1 MNERNARSYIRA
13 GAWGL
18 VAAAAGAAAAVLVL
32 AFIVG
37 QEGPPD
43 QRSVAVAEPAVES
56 DDGLQ
61 VVVPD
66 ASTETDDGTPLS
78 PVREAPPDAVAPALP
93 PTVDRVRAAPGE
105 GDIAAARTIEDEITR
120 IDELIAMMAREG
132 DADESVDP
140 ELLREITES
149 IAFVAEQLEAG
160 SDVVSKQQVVSYL
173 TATAHARTLLAA
185 ARAGSDDALALSGA
199 RQAAQHGVSV
209 ASYYIRHHFVDP
221 DASADTQGG
230 TPLTP
235 VREAPPDA
243 VVPALPPTVDRIR
256 AAPGEQDIAAARTIE
271 DEITHIEDLVAAIAV
286 EVEADHPVDP
296 ALLREV
302 TESIAFVAEKLETRA
317 DVLSEQKVTSY
328 LTATAESRLLFA
340 AARADEDSARALS
353 VARQV
358 AQNGVVVASYYIR
371 DHF

>member
-66 ASTETDDGTPLS
+66 ASTETDDGAPLTPA
-78 PVREAPPDAVAPALP
+78 REAPPDAVAPALP
-93 PTVDRVRAAPGE
+93 PTVDRVRAASAK
-105 GDIAAARTIEDEITR
+105 GDIAAARTIEGEITR
-120 IDELIAMMAREG
+120 IDELVAVMAREW
-132 DADESVDP
+132 DADEPVDP

-160 SDVVSKQQVVSYL
+160 SDVLPKQQVVSYL
-173 TATAHARTLLAA
+173 TATAYARTLLAA
-185 ARAGSDDALALSGA
+185 APAGSDEVPALSAA
-199 RQAAQHGVSV
+199 RQAAQNGLVV
-209 ASYYIRHHFVDP
+209 ASFYIRNHLRGEP
-221 DASADTQGG
+221 S
-230 TPLTP
+230 
-235 VREAPPDA
+235 DA
-243 VVPALPPTVDRIR
+243 VAPALPPTVDRVR
-256 AAPGEQDIAAARTIE
+256 AASGKGDIAAARTIE
-271 DEITHIEDLVAAIAV
+271 NEITHIEELIDAIAV
-286 EVEADHPVDP
+286 EVDADHPVDP

-302 TESIAFVAEKLETRA
+302 TESIAFVAEELETRA
-317 DVLSEQKVTSY
+317 DVLSEQEVTSY
-328 LTATAESRLLFA
+328 LTATAESRVLFA

-358 AQNGVVVASYYIR
+358 AQNGVAVASYYIR
-371 DHF
+371 HHF

>member
-37 QEGPPD
+37 QQGPPD

-120 IDELIAMMAREG
+120 IEELIAA
-132 DADESVDP
+132 
-140 ELLREITES
+140 IT
-149 IAFVAEQLEAG
+149 A
-160 SDVVSKQQVVSYL
+160 
-173 TATAHARTLLAA
+173 
-185 ARAGSDDALALSGA
+185 
-199 RQAAQHGVSV
+199 
-209 ASYYIRHHFVDP
+209 
-221 DASADTQGG
+221 
-230 TPLTP
+230 
-235 VREAPPDA
+235 
-243 VVPALPPTVDRIR
+243 
-256 AAPGEQDIAAARTIE
+256 
-271 DEITHIEDLVAAIAV
+271 

-302 TESIAFVAEKLETRA
+302 TESIAFVAEELETRA
-317 DVLSEQKVTSY
+317 DVLSEQQVVSYLTATAESRVLFAAALTDEKNTRALSAARQAAENGVVVASSYIRNHLQEEPSDAVAPALPPIVEGVREVPAEKDDVAARTIEGEITHVEELIAAIAVQVDADRAVNVALLRELTESIAFVAEQLEAQPGTVSEQKVTSY
-328 LTATAESRLLFA
+328 LTATAHGRTLFA
-340 AARADEDSARALS
+340 AALADEKNTRALS
-353 VARQV
+353 AARQV
-358 AQNGVVVASYYIR
+358 AQHGVAVASYYIR

>member
-18 VAAAAGAAAAVLVL
+18 VAAAAGAAAVLVL

-43 QRSVAVAEPAVES
+43 QRSVAIAEPAVES

-78 PVREAPPDAVAPALP
+78 PVREAPPNAVAPALP
-93 PTVDRVRAAPGE
+93 PTVDRVRAASGK

-120 IDELIAMMAREG
+120 IEELIAA
-132 DADESVDP
+132 
-140 ELLREITES
+140 IT
-149 IAFVAEQLEAG
+149 A
-160 SDVVSKQQVVSYL
+160 
-173 TATAHARTLLAA
+173 
-185 ARAGSDDALALSGA
+185 
-199 RQAAQHGVSV
+199 
-209 ASYYIRHHFVDP
+209 
-221 DASADTQGG
+221 
-230 TPLTP
+230 
-235 VREAPPDA
+235 
-243 VVPALPPTVDRIR
+243 
-256 AAPGEQDIAAARTIE
+256 
-271 DEITHIEDLVAAIAV
+271 

-302 TESIAFVAEKLETRA
+302 TESIAFVAEELETRA
-317 DVLSEQKVTSY
+317 DVLSEQQVVSY
-328 LTATAESRLLFA
+328 LTATAESRVLFA
-340 AARADEDSARALS
+340 AALADEKNTRALS
-353 VARQV
+353 AARQV
-358 AQNGVVVASYYIR
+358 AQHGVAVASYYIR